1 MTEVK
6 QTVTAT
12 EAVEKVADQT
22 GQGEQSPGTIWFHSG
37 EMHKWD
43 RIISHRTADTIE
55 NGESVVAEDDS

>member
-1 MTEVK
+1 MTEAK
-6 QTVTAT
+6 QTVTPT

-22 GQGEQSPGTIWFHSG
+22 GEGERSNGTIGFHSG